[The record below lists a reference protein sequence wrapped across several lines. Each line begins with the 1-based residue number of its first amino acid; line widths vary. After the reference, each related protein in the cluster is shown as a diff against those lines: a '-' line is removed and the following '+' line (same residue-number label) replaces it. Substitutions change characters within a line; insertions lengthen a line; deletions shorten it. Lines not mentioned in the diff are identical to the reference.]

1 MLPPPVSPQ
10 VSLQALGEAT
20 PARSGDRSRICCGGT
35 VPGQQFVDA
44 VDLVVGEPHHRNAKR
59 SPCPGSFFG
68 TSGEF
73 WLNLQKLYELRQA
86 EEKMGAAI
94 TRLASPDDGY
104 RPSARG

>member
-1 MLPPPVSPQ
+1 MRLI
-10 VSLQALGEAT
+10 LQ
-20 PARSGDRSRICCGGT
+20 SGSRITEMLNGRR
-35 VPGQQFVDA
+35 A
-44 VDLVVGEPHHRNAKR
+44 LAA
-59 SPCPGSFFG
+59 SSG

-86 EEKMGAAI
+86 EERMGAAI